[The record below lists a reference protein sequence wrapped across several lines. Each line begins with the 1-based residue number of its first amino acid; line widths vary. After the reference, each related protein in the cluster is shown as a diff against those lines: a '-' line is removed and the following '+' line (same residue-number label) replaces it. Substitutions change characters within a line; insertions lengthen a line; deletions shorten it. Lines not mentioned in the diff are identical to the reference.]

1 MPRPQ
6 LTDETYDR
14 LCSLVDDRTRVPAE
28 HLTTEK
34 KLVFLLDTLEEAE
47 TRTARLADRVETLEN
62 ELEAARAEAAD
73 DDPGRPDAD
82 AIANADL
89 PKEVANKL
97 GGNTRR
103 RR

>member
-47 TRTARLADRVETLEN
+47 TRIARLADRVDTLED
-62 ELEAARAEAAD
+62 ELEAARASGTD
-73 DDPGRPDAD
+73 DASERPDASE
-82 AIANADL
+82 IANADL
-89 PKEVANKL
+89 PEELANKL

>member
-47 TRTARLADRVETLEN
+47 TRTARLADRVEELEG
-62 ELEAARAEAAD
+62 ELEAARAMTD
-73 DDPGRPDAD
+73 DASERPDASE
-82 AIANADL
+82 IANADL
-89 PKEVANKL
+89 PEELARNL
-97 GGNTRR
+97 GGGNTRR
-103 RR
+103 R

>member
-34 KLVFLLDTLEEAE
+34 KLVFLLDTLEELE
-47 TRTARLADRVETLEN
+47 TATTEAVVQHPVVDLSRQQVFTHPETLRQRGILDREQDT
-62 ELEAARAEAAD
+62 EDGQRF
-73 DDPGRPDAD
+73 
-82 AIANADL
+82 
-89 PKEVANKL
+89 VW
-97 GGNTRR
+97 GNDG
-103 RR
+103 